1 MWWQLPSALVIIA
14 LIYVASKDGDK
25 KRGNIDYKNED
36 DDGKKQPV
44 PPESARPVGRQGGG
58 VMV

>member
-36 DDGKKQPV
+36 DDDY
-44 PPESARPVGRQGGG
+44 
-58 VMV
+58 VM